1 MAQSVLNTVHYS
13 KYHVFPSLHFKNK
26 HKIGWDFLTKMG
38 EGGVVLRR
46 EPGIPKE
53 ESMNLFWFTEHAQTH
68 RQNHE
73 QDLGREEI

>member
-1 MAQSVLNTVHYS
+1 MFSPHLT
-13 KYHVFPSLHFKNK
+13 FKTSCQEIGGDFFNK
-26 HKIGWDFLTKMG
+26 NGREG
-38 EGGVVLRR
+38 GGVVLRR

-73 QDLGREEI
+73 QDLGREES